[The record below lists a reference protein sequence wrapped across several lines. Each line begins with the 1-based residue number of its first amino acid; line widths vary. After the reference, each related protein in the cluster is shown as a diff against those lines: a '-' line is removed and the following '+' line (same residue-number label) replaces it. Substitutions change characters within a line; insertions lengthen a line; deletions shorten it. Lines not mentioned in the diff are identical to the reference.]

1 MPELEAICRAT
12 EIAEGEAK
20 SFEIKGKRI
29 GVYHLTDG
37 FYAIDDPCPHA
48 GASLA
53 LGCIVHDVIHCRI
66 HHWGFG
72 IKDGLCREQNI
83 LQHNVRTYKVQVQDG
98 QVLIST
104 TPS

>member
-1 MPELEAICRAT
+1 MPEFQVVCLAT
-12 EIAEGEAK
+12 DIAEGEGK
-20 SFEIKGKRI
+20 SFEVMGKMI
-29 GVYHLTDG
+29 GIYHLPDG

-53 LGCIVHDVIHCRI
+53 LGCIEKDVIHCRI